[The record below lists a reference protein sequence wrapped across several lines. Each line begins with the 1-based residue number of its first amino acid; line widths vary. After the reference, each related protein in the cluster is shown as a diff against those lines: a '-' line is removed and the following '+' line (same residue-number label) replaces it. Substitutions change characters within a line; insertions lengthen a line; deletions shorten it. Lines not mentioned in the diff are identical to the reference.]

1 MRIKQIHIV
10 TDGDLVDLK
19 VESLDDTLNVIQT
32 SIDGDRDLGAEFQT
46 SLSDVLHGKSR
57 FTGTG
62 NRSTANVTLQM
73 GNSRFVR
80 HLDRSHAHT
89 RRWSQPLPRVT
100 TQPRV
105 TKQPLVTNQHAKAL
119 IALQPQTSQLRD
131 SRVNDQDLGIS
142 KQSDRWNNFLS
153 KTESL
158 ICGTDT
164 PLASR
169 VIQSYIFLTESSNSE
184 LRSELKSASDNPP
197 AFKPSK
203 HQSFGNSIARGKRC
217 LLRARISEIETEL
230 AELARHQ
237 TNLPALL
244 ARRTHLGKRLQQ
256 PAPPPKTISLS
267 RQNELLKERKA
278 ITEQHDLLV
287 EQQQKTRQ
295 HLADIE
301 LDLQDYRPERNQET
315 QHSESNIATDYQQL
329 CMIRDRVIHDL
340 TKLDRQC
347 GLLLSEIKTINRR
360 LEQATSHPHKID
372 TESSK
377 HSIEQRSLELEM
389 RRINGKIQCVERINW
404 LEQRRLHLQ
413 EQLDSEGHT
422 EPLHDLLEKANS
434 WHKKLTGKTE
444 GILALQASKTQNEKL
459 NSGNELIVHIN
470 GQPEATATMTARYLA
485 CLAFRL
491 AAAELLVD
499 QIVSIPLI
507 VRVPD
512 WEQSKDLAPSTHTYL
527 VDALKEYSRLHGQ
540 VILLTRHSQ
549 VTSTFTSA
557 GAKSHH
563 LNSTS
568 YTTIDK
574 NQHPLKSDDKANGGP
589 PSNCDPP
596 RALNESEQIPI
607 DPTTTEDRLTDDQT
621 SITSRPI
628 TLKLSTSIDQAK
640 LLANHLTEILK
651 QSGISTIGQLIE
663 TTDAAL
669 AEILIKQKLADHE
682 IALGDAKQ
690 ARAICKLAVTST
702 AINYFDAKVLVGAG
716 INEPEELKACPAG
729 ELMLRT
735 EKFLVT
741 RKGQECLS
749 SATASEISRLLTWL
763 AAAHL
768 SVHESLMP
776 DKNPTPAQAP
786 STTPQLAVIAQRFN
800 AESINKTARDNQ
812 GDATHREQEVVMG
825 IPPTT
830 RIDQCPLID
839 RNTAQRLMDAGY
851 HDVQALTRANPEL
864 IVNELGSPRINP
876 RDITL
881 WQCQIR
887 LTTEVP
893 NLSSQQAKLLSHC
906 EFTSLES
913 IASTAPKDLHKT
925 LCEYLKSGR
934 GKRKFRGMKP
944 PSTET
949 VIAWTESCKSDHHR
963 NAA

>member
-19 VESLDDTLNVIQT
+19 VESLADTLNVIQT
-32 SIDGDRDLGAEFQT
+32 SLNKDRDVGAEFQT
-46 SLSDVLHGKSR
+46 SLCDILHGKTR

-62 NRSTANVTLQM
+62 NRSTASVTLHI
-73 GNSRFVR
+73 GDSRIVR

-89 RRWSQPLPRVT
+89 RRWFQPLP
-100 TQPRV
+100 
-105 TKQPLVTNQHAKAL
+105 PLESV
-119 IALQPQTSQLRD
+119 
-131 SRVNDQDLGIS
+131 S
-142 KQSDRWNNFLS
+142 KQSERWNNFLS

-169 VIQSYIFLTESSNSE
+169 VIQSYLFLSESSNSE
-184 LRSELKSASDNPP
+184 FRNELKSASDNSPVP
-197 AFKPSK
+197 KPSK
-203 HQSFGNSIARGKRC
+203 HQSVANTISRGKRC

-256 PAPPPKTISLS
+256 PAPPPKTISSS
-267 RQNELLKERKA
+267 RQNELLKERQA
-278 ITEQHDLLV
+278 ITEQYDLVV

-315 QHSESNIATDYQQL
+315 QQSESNAATDYQQL

-347 GLLLSEIKTINRR
+347 GMVLSEIKTINRR
-360 LEQATSHPHKID
+360 LEQANSHLRQLN
-372 TESSK
+372 TEASK
-377 HSIEQRSLELEM
+377 HAVEQRSLELEI
-389 RRINGKIQCVERINW
+389 RRINGQIQCVERINW

-413 EQLDSEGHT
+413 EQLESEELI

-434 WHKKLTGKTE
+434 WHERLTGQTE

-459 NSGNELIVHIN
+459 NSGNELIVYIN
-470 GQPEATATMTARYLA
+470 GQPEETATMTARYLA
-485 CLAFRL
+485 CLACRL
-491 AAAELLVD
+491 AAAELLAD
-499 QIVSIPLI
+499 QIAAIPLI
-507 VRVPD
+507 VRVPS
-512 WEQSKDLAPSTHTYL
+512 WEQTEDLAPSTYL
-527 VDALKEYSRLHGQ
+527 HFADALKEYSRLHGQ
-540 VILLTRHSQ
+540 VILLTRHSL
-549 VTSTFTSA
+549 VAATFTSA
-557 GAKSHH
+557 GAKSYH
-563 LNSTS
+563 LNLSS
-568 YTTIDK
+568 ETTIDE
-574 NQHPLKSDDKANGGP
+574 NQ
-589 PSNCDPP
+589 PP
-596 RALNESEQIPI
+596 RRSEVNTISDSPKTVDESEQVASDPI
-607 DPTTTEDRLTDDQT
+607 TTEHRLTDNQT
-621 SITSRPI
+621 SIAAVPK
-628 TLKLSTSIDQAK
+628 TLEPSTSIYQTQ
-640 LLANHLTEILK
+640 LLANHLSEILSE
-651 QSGISTIGQLIE
+651 SGISTIGQLIE

-669 AEILIKQKLADHE
+669 AEIFADQKLADQKFADQKFDDQE
-682 IALGDAKQ
+682 NANQRNALGDTKQ
-690 ARAICKLAVTST
+690 ARAICKLALTS
-702 AINYFDAKVLVGAG
+702 ASINFFDAKVLVGAG

-768 SVHESLMP
+768 SVHESLMS
-776 DKNPTPAQAP
+776 DENPAPAEAP
-786 STTPQLAVIAQRFN
+786 STAPQLTVIAQRFN
-800 AESINKTARDNQ
+800 TEPIKKTATDNQ
-812 GDATHREQEVVMG
+812 GHATHREQTVAMG
-825 IPPTT
+825 VPPTT

-839 RNTAQRLMDAGY
+839 RDTAQRLMEAGY
-851 HDVQALTRANPEL
+851 HDVQGFTRANPEF

-876 RDITL
+876 RDISL
-881 WQCQIR
+881 AQCQIR
-887 LTTEVP
+887 LTTEIP

-906 EFTSLES
+906 EFTSIES
-913 IASTAPKDLHKT
+913 IASTAPNELHKT
-925 LCEYLKSGR
+925 LSEYLKSGR

-949 VIAWTESCKSDHHR
+949 IIEWTESCKSLHHR